1 MIKLKYVTVVKDD
14 EKSRGLENKIKSLI
28 NGDYCNKNPDIAIAI
43 GGDGTLLQA
52 SHLYPNAIIFGIH
65 TGHLGFYCNYME
77 KDLDLLVSDINNK
90 TYKIDEIEQL
100 RCDILD
106 EDDNSITD
114 YALNEVTLLAPTK
127 TLQLDVLI
135 SNEYLEFF
143 RGTGF
148 CISTPTGSTAY
159 NKSLDGA
166 VIDLNIKCIQLTEI
180 AGINSNAYQTLSS
193 PLIIAPEKK
202 ILLNAKNS
210 NDIFVTVD
218 NISYDVKKFKSINV
232 YYDNHKIKMAYH
244 NLESFIKRINRT
256 FSISKD

>member
-1 MIKLKYVTVVKDD
+1 MKYVIVARDD
-14 EKSRGLENKIKSLI
+14 EKSRQIEEAVKNKI
-28 NGDYCNKNPDIAIAI
+28 NGAYSCENPDIAISI
-43 GGDGTLLQA
+43 GGDGTLLETV
-52 SHLYPNAIIFGIH
+52 HLYPNAIIFGIH

-77 KDLDLLVSDINNK
+77 KDLDLLIDDINNNN
-90 TYKIDEIEQL
+90 YKIDEIEQL
-100 RCDILD
+100 RCDFLD
-106 EDDNSITD
+106 EDNNLTTN
-114 YALNEVTLLAPTK
+114 YALNEVVLLAPTK
-127 TLQLDVLI
+127 ALRLDVLI
-135 SNEYLEFF
+135 SGEYLEFF